1 MIERKKWNTQLEM
14 IKKRRPSL
22 VLYAR
27 HLTDRQLPFKLLIT
41 NNKLCI
47 VNIVLVILIINQVY
61 DSGPFHFRFQ
71 TLDMCIFVTLQ
82 WHLDC
87 TPGQGRAGQGG
98 SDRGDA
104 CESGIGQWEW
114 RPGQNLL
121 HVSSP
126 QPIHWP
132 VTVTGCQQGAE
143 ADNIASI
150 SSEES

>member
-61 DSGPFHFRFQ
+61 DSVP
-71 TLDMCIFVTLQ
+71 LSLQ
-82 WHLDC
+82 ISDSWYVFLWLCSDTWTVH
-87 TPGQGRAGQGG
+87 QARAGPGREVVTGVMPVSQASG
-98 SDRGDA
+98 SEG
-104 CESGIGQWEW
+104 